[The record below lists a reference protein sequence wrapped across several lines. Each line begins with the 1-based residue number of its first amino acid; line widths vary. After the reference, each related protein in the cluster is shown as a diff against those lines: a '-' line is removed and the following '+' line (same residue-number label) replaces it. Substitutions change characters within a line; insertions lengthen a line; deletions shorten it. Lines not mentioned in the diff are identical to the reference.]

1 MRQKHSMTWNM
12 ARQTENVKNKKCKL
26 LDKEYCEKTEK
37 GGKMKH
43 KHCLTCIIA
52 RNTQKRGK

>member
-37 GGKMKH
+37 GGK
-43 KHCLTCIIA
+43 
-52 RNTQKRGK
+52 